1 MKVQRAIFVF
11 MLIGLGLATTSFT
24 QTVKTDYDRHANFS
38 RYKTYSW
45 TKVET
50 ASPFW
55 VDRIMNAVNKELA
68 GKGWTQ
74 VAKGGDVSIAA
85 VEITREHSAVL
96 TYYSGAPSWQ
106 NSDEGSGNPYVVK
119 REQVGTLVVQ
129 LFDNGTKK
137 LVWRGSSANTLSG
150 KSKNNIKNFDKGVQE
165 LFEHFPPKPQD

>member
-1 MKVQRAIFVF
+1 MKVQRAVFVF
-11 MLIGLGLATTSFT
+11 MLVVFGLATTSFT
-24 QTVKTDYDRHANFS
+24 QTVKTDYDRNANFS

-50 ASPFW
+50 ASPLW
-55 VDRIMNAVNKELA
+55 VDRIKNAVNIELA

-96 TYYSGAPSWQ
+96 TYYGGLENWQ
-106 NSDEGSGNPYVVK
+106 NSAGSGNDYVVK

-137 LVWRGSSANTLSG
+137 LAWRGSSANTLSS
-150 KSKNNIKNFDKGVQE
+150 KSKKNIKNFDKGVQE